1 MSELDVLKRRIMKL
15 ESMIEVLYDELVD
28 NKLFCPVCKNDI
40 RVFLPTDGG
49 GEQIRRNAICP
60 VCKCGERDRMI
71 YTIWEQRKIF
81 SDRNIK
87 FLHIAPEKQ
96 FVDKFKKMEN
106 IDYYPCDINVDVY
119 GVEHQVDVTN
129 IQFQDKMFDIIMC
142 SNVIEHVQED
152 KLAMKELYRVL
163 KDDGIAFID
172 VPVFYDLQRTLEN
185 VDGVTTPELQKKIY
199 GWRGHVRKYGRD
211 YKERLEEVGFKVE
224 EITTNDIEK
233 SYAKKIGILGNELAA
248 NYRIHLCRKI

>member
-1 MSELDVLKRRIMKL
+1 
-15 ESMIEVLYDELVD
+15 
-28 NKLFCPVCKNDI
+28 
-40 RVFLPTDGG
+40 
-49 GEQIRRNAICP
+49 
-60 VCKCGERDRMI
+60 MI

-152 KLAMKELYRVL
+152 KSPVGPGMTLSGWDDVNRFQHHCKES
-163 KDDGIAFID
+163 
-172 VPVFYDLQRTLEN
+172 LQ
-185 VDGVTTPELQKKIY
+185 G
-199 GWRGHVRKYGRD
+199 
-211 YKERLEEVGFKVE
+211 
-224 EITTNDIEK
+224 
-233 SYAKKIGILGNELAA
+233 
-248 NYRIHLCRKI
+248 